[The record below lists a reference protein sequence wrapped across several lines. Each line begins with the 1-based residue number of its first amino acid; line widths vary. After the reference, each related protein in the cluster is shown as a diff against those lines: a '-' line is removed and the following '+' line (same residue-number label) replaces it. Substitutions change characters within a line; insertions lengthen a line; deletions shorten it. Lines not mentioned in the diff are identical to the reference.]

1 MPANSRGPLQFATQ
15 TALNASRLSSDSTI
29 GTNTTVTSQ
38 QDGNDNVTFYDSP
51 TSPPYQ
57 AIKYQLPG
65 ALNALSSSPD
75 GEYVVVAGREVLKVL
90 HVTDQEATEY
100 INLRTGSNLSLNYSS
115 NDVKWGNNGTR
126 NKIATAATNGAI
138 IIWDLNKSGR
148 KTDRVI
154 SEHSRAVNRVC
165 FQPNNG
171 YILLSA
177 SQDGN
182 IKAWD
187 LRDPKA
193 AAKYS
198 YEGKS
203 ESVRDVQ
210 FNPMHT
216 HEFAAGFETGT
227 IQKWDMRN
235 PKLIYE
241 RKVSAHNGPC
251 LTVDWHPDGRT
262 LASGGRDRTIKVW
275 DMNSDSRKPQ
285 YTIRTMA
292 SVSRIQ
298 WRPGYDNEI
307 ASCALLSDNGLH
319 VWDVRRPNIA
329 KYTFDEHSTT
339 PTGFQWLSPDVVIS
353 CAKDRYF
360 MRHEIVGAYKPIELL
375 RKNGIG
381 WNIHGDL
388 VFSID
393 KSTGHQFVDEASTP
407 GLTNQASR
415 KSSRNR
421 TTTGEE
427 LSLQYIPPQTCGI
440 AHLPLFDYG
449 TFSVFAQNYVI
460 NGENLKLAC
469 ETNAKIAWSMQR
481 FRAAQTWKIV
491 QLLFADVE
499 EERDSE
505 QANGIDEN
513 YHNMS
518 VTKALTANGNEV
530 ISESDSES
538 SVSPVNEDE
547 KDNEEA
553 SSSDSSESLES
564 PIISQNQEIINDL
577 FHYYTEQSDVQMC
590 VTLYLIVQ
598 QYVHINADQLED
610 WFTSYIDLLRRF
622 KLWTSATDI
631 INACPIDNVRALNL
645 NATTINI
652 TCNNCFKLVLGTAQG
667 SWACDKCHKL
677 LNPCS
682 VCHQTV
688 RGLYVW
694 CQGCNHGGHLGHMR
708 DWFSMKSQ
716 CPTGCGHTCTLDM
729 STQGSTE

>member
-1 MPANSRGPLQFATQ
+1 MEAYMQVRERGNAMRRENVTVENTFNVRKWKSLKQGNQASMPASTRGHLQDFASQ
-15 TALNASRLSSDSTI
+15 TGLTTSSLSSNSVIISESAPLSLSD
-29 GTNTTVTSQ
+29 G
-38 QDGNDNVTFYDSP
+38 QDVNSPMDNSAV
-51 TSPPYQ
+51 PPYRPVR
-57 AIKYQLPG
+57 YQLPG

-75 GEYVVVAGREVLKVL
+75 GEYAVVAGREVLKVL
-90 HVTDQEATEY
+90 HVTTQEATEY

-138 IIWDLNKSGR
+138 IIWDLNKTGR

-154 SEHSRAVNRVC
+154 SEHTRAVNRVC

-171 YILLSA
+171 YVLLSA

-210 FNPMHT
+210 FNPLNT
-216 HEFAAGFETGT
+216 NEFAAGFETGT

-275 DMNSDSRKPQ
+275 DMTSDSRKPQ

-319 VWDVRRPNIA
+319 IWDVRRPNIA

-339 PTGFQWLSPDVVIS
+339 PTGKTCRFQWLSPDVVIS
-353 CAKDRYF
+353 CAKDRFF
-360 MRHEIVGAYKPIELL
+360 MRHEIVGAYQPIELL

-393 KSTGHQFVDEASTP
+393 KSTGDSFVDEISTP
-407 GLTNQASR
+407 GLSNVIAR
-415 KSSRNR
+415 KQRRAR

-427 LSLQYIPPQTCGI
+427 LPLQYIPPQTCGI
-440 AHLPLFDYG
+440 AHLPLFDYE
-449 TFSVFAQNYVI
+449 TFSVLAQNYI
-460 NGENLKLAC
+460 ISGEDLKTAC

-491 QLLFADVE
+491 QLLFSDM
-499 EERDSE
+499 
-505 QANGIDEN
+505 DEDN
-513 YHNMS
+513 KSLSTTDEGVKKDIEDNQ
-518 VTKALTANGNEV
+518 LRNGNDMA
-530 ISESDSES
+530 SESESETS
-538 SVSPVNEDE
+538 QKQTTDEE
-547 KDNEEA
+547 KDNDEL
-553 SSSDSSESLES
+553 SSASSESNEL
-564 PIISQNQEIINDL
+564 PNISQNQEIVSDL
-577 FHYYTEQSDVQMC
+577 FAYYTEQHASWDELDLTNQR
-590 VTLYLIVQ
+590 
-598 QYVHINADQLED
+598 LE
-610 WFTSYIDLLRRF
+610 
-622 KLWTSATDI
+622 
-631 INACPIDNVRALNL
+631 
-645 NATTINI
+645 
-652 TCNNCFKLVLGTAQG
+652 
-667 SWACDKCHKL
+667 
-677 LNPCS
+677 
-682 VCHQTV
+682 
-688 RGLYVW
+688 
-694 CQGCNHGGHLGHMR
+694 
-708 DWFSMKSQ
+708 
-716 CPTGCGHTCTLDM
+716 
-729 STQGSTE
+729 

>member
-1 MPANSRGPLQFATQ
+1 MPANSRGQFPTFGSQ
-15 TALNASRLSSDSTI
+15 TGFNPSRLSSDSTI
-29 GTNTTVTSQ
+29 VTESATPSQ
-38 QDGNDNVTFYDSP
+38 SDGQESQSP
-51 TSPPYQ
+51 MDTLNAPPYQ
-57 AIKYQLPG
+57 PLRYQLPG

-90 HVTDQEATEY
+90 HVTTQEVTEY

-115 NDVKWGNNGTR
+115 NDVKWGNNATK

-154 SEHSRAVNRVC
+154 SEHTRAVNRVC
-165 FQPNNG
+165 FQPNSG
-171 YILLSA
+171 FTLLSA

-187 LRDPKA
+187 LRDPKSL
-193 AAKYS
+193 AKYS

-210 FNPMHT
+210 FNPLHT
-216 HEFAAGFETGT
+216 YEFAAGFETGT

-235 PKLIYE
+235 LKPIYD

-251 LTVDWHPDGRT
+251 LTVDWHSDGRT

-339 PTGFQWLSPDVVIS
+339 PTGFQWLSSDTIIS

-360 MRHEIVGAYKPIELL
+360 MRHDIVGAYQPIELL

-393 KSTGHQFVDEASTP
+393 KSAGDSFVDEISTP
-407 GLTNQASR
+407 GVTSPANRKQRRSR
-415 KSSRNR
+415 TS
-421 TTTGEE
+421 TGDEMP
-427 LSLQYIPPQTCGI
+427 LQYIPPQTCGI
-440 AHLPLFDYG
+440 AHLPLFDYE
-449 TFSVFAQNYVI
+449 TFSVFAQNYVTS
-460 NGENLKLAC
+460 GEDIKMAC

-481 FRAAQTWKIV
+481 FRAAQTWKII
-491 QLLFADVE
+491 QLLFADM
-499 EERDSE
+499 D
-505 QANGIDEN
+505 D
-513 YHNMS
+513 
-518 VTKALTANGNEV
+518 
-530 ISESDSES
+530 
-538 SVSPVNEDE
+538 
-547 KDNEEA
+547 EA
-553 SSSDSSESLES
+553 SSSVNASDNGYVKALEDNTVNGTDAASETDSETSLRQGGNDYKDHDDLSSSSSESNEIS
-564 PIISQNQEIINDL
+564 SMSQNQEIVNDL
-577 FHYYTEQSDVQMC
+577 LSYYTEQSDVQMC
-590 VTLYLIVQ
+590 VTLFLVIQ
-598 QYVHINADQLED
+598 QHVHVGLEQLED
-610 WFTSYIDLLRRF
+610 WFTSYIDLLHRF

-631 INACPIDNVRALNL
+631 INACPIEAVRTINM

-652 TCNNCFKLVLGTAQG
+652 ACNNCFKLVLSTARA

-682 VCHQTV
+682 LCHQTV

-694 CQGCNHGGHLGHMR
+694 CQGCNHGGHLEHMR
-708 DWFSMKSQ
+708 DWFSNNSQ

-729 STQGSTE
+729 STRSHS

>member
-1 MPANSRGPLQFATQ
+1 MNSCSKVKVVVGDRDRESSNFKNSKLLLRQPTLDSVEATHMPANSRGPLQNFTSQ
-15 TALNASRLSSDSTI
+15 TISIPSRLSSDSTI
-29 GTNTTVTSQ
+29 ISETALTSQ
-38 QDGNDNVTFYDSP
+38 SDGHDAGFLMDNSAV
-51 TSPPYQ
+51 PPYQ
-57 AIKYQLPG
+57 PVRYQLPG
-65 ALNALSSSPD
+65 ALNALSASPD

-90 HVTDQEATEY
+90 QVTTQEATEY

-165 FQPNNG
+165 FQPSNG

-193 AAKYS
+193 IAKYS

-210 FNPMHT
+210 FNPLST
-216 HEFAAGFETGT
+216 NEFAAGFETGT

-275 DMNSDSRKPQ
+275 DMTSDSRKPQ

-329 KYTFDEHSTT
+329 KYTFDEHR
-339 PTGFQWLSPDVVIS
+339 FQWLSSDVVIS
-353 CAKDRYF
+353 CAKDRFF
-360 MRHEIVGAYKPIELL
+360 MRHNIVGAYQPIELL

-393 KSTGHQFVDEASTP
+393 KSSGDSFVDEISTP
-407 GLTNQASR
+407 GLSNILAR
-415 KSSRNR
+415 KQRRQR
-421 TTTGEE
+421 TPAGDN
-427 LSLQYIPPQTCGI
+427 LPLQYIPPQTCGI
-440 AHLPLFDYG
+440 AHLPLFDYE

-460 NGENLKLAC
+460 SGEALKAAC

-491 QLLFADVE
+491 QLLFADVDE
-499 EERDSE
+499 DTKSLVSA
-505 QANGIDEN
+505 QDGHVKPVDDNHLPNGSDI
-513 YHNMS
+513 
-518 VTKALTANGNEV
+518 A
-530 ISESDSES
+530 SESESEGS
-538 SVSPVNEDE
+538 QRQTRDDD
-547 KDNEEA
+547 KDNDEL
-553 SSSDSSESLES
+553 SSASSESNELS
-564 PIISQNQEIINDL
+564 IMTQNQEIVNDL
-577 FHYYTEQSDVQMC
+577 FAYYTEQV
-590 VTLYLIVQ
+590 
-598 QYVHINADQLED
+598 
-610 WFTSYIDLLRRF
+610 
-622 KLWTSATDI
+622 I
-631 INACPIDNVRALNL
+631 I
-645 NATTINI
+645 
-652 TCNNCFKLVLGTAQG
+652 
-667 SWACDKCHKL
+667 
-677 LNPCS
+677 
-682 VCHQTV
+682 
-688 RGLYVW
+688 
-694 CQGCNHGGHLGHMR
+694 
-708 DWFSMKSQ
+708 
-716 CPTGCGHTCTLDM
+716 
-729 STQGSTE
+729 